1 MVVYPLMEQ
10 PCVKAGLL
18 LKLREKRPATVVGRG
33 PKGWVCTGTHT
44 GHTGRDRGWVLENV
58 RIHTYTKLVH
68 SLFARSIGPYR
79 WAAREHFTAYFDR
92 RLLKAWS
99 NMG

>member
-18 LKLREKRPATVVGRG
+18 LKLREKRPVTVVGRG

-44 GHTGRDRGWVLENV
+44 GHTGRDGCSKMCAFTPTQSL
-58 RIHTYTKLVH
+58 IH
-68 SLFARSIGPYR
+68 SLLHVRSDRIDGPR
-79 WAAREHFTAYFDR
+79 GSISLHTSTEG
-92 RLLKAWS
+92 S
-99 NMG
+99 